1 MATLMDKLIELAG
14 FRIRVNVEYAKVR
27 GEFAAPPSAES
38 SFQKMI
44 RAMSGKKPDMTTHF
58 ELIGL
63 EPLRRRYDLHWAEI
77 EDKVHLVVRRIIGTY
92 LQDGDSFSRISS
104 DKYAVTFAHTDA
116 ETAKKRAADIRQ
128 HILDVFLSNAALGKQ
143 MDIRMGSPHPTA
155 PQPRD
160 ALQGATTKSGQL
172 ELATAQYRGLSH
184 DHDMA
189 PQGPPAGPIFYRAL
203 RPKGGVLVACGTEK
217 AGQVRPVLIRDDN
230 GEAVMPPGIAF
241 RARRI
246 WDLATARA
254 SGQRYFF
261 HLVMPN
267 GTELF
272 DYDVLPVDADD
283 DMVAQLDMQMLASVA
298 EHLAQTAA
306 DEIPVKILCPVH
318 YRTVSNP
325 RLRVKYIEAANKI
338 QPEVSRRRLGFEL
351 LHMPRALYGTALTDP
366 IAALKQVSR
375 GVIIRCPLDHMAE
388 DTWQSSGA
396 MGVSTHTGDLVGKP
410 LPAVE
415 AKFRTFVRAANK
427 LKLRSYAFGLDSPEL
442 CDAAEKTGFGGLCG
456 DGVLAKHPEN

>member
-14 FRIRVNVEYAKVR
+14 FRIHVNVEYVK
-27 GEFAAPPSAES
+27 GHENFSPPPLAES
-38 SFQKMI
+38 SLQKML
-44 RAMSGKKPDMTTHF
+44 RTMSGKKPDMTTHF

-77 EDKVHLVVRRIIGTY
+77 EGKVHLVVRRIIGAH
-92 LQDGDSFSRISS
+92 LRDGDSFVRIAGE
-104 DKYAVTFAHTDA
+104 KYAVTFAQTDK

-128 HILDVFLSNAALGKQ
+128 HILDVFFSNAALGKQ
-143 MDIRMGSPHPTA
+143 IDLRVEAPHPTA
-155 PQPRD
+155 PQPR
-160 ALQGATTKSGQL
+160 GAFRAAQTKTGQL
-172 ELATAQYRGLSH
+172 EQAAAQYRDLAE
-184 DHDMA
+184 DIIPQA
-189 PQGPPAGPIFYRAL
+189 PQGGPVFYRAQ
-203 RPKGGVLVACGTEK
+203 RPKGGMVACGTER
-217 AGQVRPVLIRDDN
+217 AGQRRPVLIRDDN
-230 GEAVMPPGIAF
+230 GEAIMPPGIAF

-261 HLVMPN
+261 YLVMPD

-283 DMVAQLDMQMLASVA
+283 DMVAQLDMQMLASA
-298 EHLAQTAA
+298 TEHLARTAA
-306 DEIPVKILCPVH
+306 DEMPVKILCPVH
-318 YRTVSNP
+318 YRTVVNP
-325 RLRVKYIEAANKI
+325 KLRQKYLEAC
-338 QPEVSRRRLGFEL
+338 QEMLPEVSRPRLTFEL
-351 LHMPRALYGTALTDP
+351 LHMPRALYGAALTDP
-366 IAALKQVSR
+366 IAALKKVSR

-396 MGVSTHTGDLVGKP
+396 MGVSTHTGDFAGKP
-410 LPAVE
+410 VAAVE
-415 AKFRTFVRAANK
+415 AKFRAFVRTANK
-427 LKLRSYAFGLDSPEL
+427 LKLRSYVFGLDSPEL